1 MLRTLPR
8 TRDAHL
14 TYRLAS
20 IALFTLLTVI
30 AARISIPMQPVPFTL
45 QPLAVLFA
53 GLVLGGRDG
62 GISQLLYLA
71 LIALNLPVDANRLGA
86 AALLGPTAGYLLGF
100 AAAAFIVG
108 WLVERAA
115 KMLPEGVSMRVA
127 VGAAVTG
134 VLVIYTIG
142 ALVLAARTGMGV
154 EAVISA
160 GVTPFIVPDLA
171 KALIAAGLAQG
182 GRKLLLR

>member
-14 TYRLAS
+14 TYRLAT

-71 LIALNLPVDANRLGA
+71 LIALNLPVDANMLGA
-86 AALLGPTAGYLLGF
+86 ASLVGPTAGYLLGF
-100 AAAAFIVG
+100 ASAAFVVG
-108 WLVERAA
+108 WLVEWASRR
-115 KMLPEGVSMRVA
+115 LPDGVSMRVA
-127 VGAAVTG
+127 VGAAVAG
-134 VLVIYTIG
+134 VLVIYTVG
-142 ALVLAARTGMGV
+142 ALVLGVRTGMSLNDV
-154 EAVISA
+154 LAA

-171 KALIAAGLAQG
+171 KALIAASLAQG

>member
-30 AARISIPMQPVPFTL
+30 AARVSIPMQPVPFTL

-62 GISQLLYLA
+62 GFSQLLYLA
-71 LIALNLPVDANRLGA
+71 LIALNLPVDANMLGA
-86 AALLGPTAGYLLGF
+86 AALVGPTAGYLLGF
-100 AAAAFIVG
+100 AAAAFVVG
-108 WLVERAA
+108 WLVEWASRR
-115 KMLPEGVSMRVA
+115 LPEGASMRVA
-127 VGAAVTG
+127 GAAAICG
-134 VLVIYTIG
+134 VLVIYAIG
-142 ALVLAARTGMGV
+142 ALVLGARTGMGV

-171 KALIAAGLAQG
+171 KALIAASLAQG